1 MITQNTAIN
10 IAKWVASAGEDEKL
24 TLETERGRGF
34 SSDKEAWA
42 ELKELIERHDAAVKK
57 VKKVKKVHTELWNAI
72 AERNE
77 DSIPV
82 LLAELT
88 RSAEEVSREA
98 LGLLVSAKLAE
109 TSGGGGGL

>member
-1 MITQNTAIN
+1 MITQNTALN

-24 TLETERGRGF
+24 TLETERGRCF

-42 ELKELIERHDAAVKK
+42 ELKELIERHDAA

-88 RSAEEVSREA
+88 RSAEDVSREA

>member
-1 MITQNTAIN
+1 MITQQTAIN

-42 ELKELIERHDAAVKK
+42 ELKELIERHDDAVKK
-57 VKKVKKVHTELWNAI
+57 VKKVHGELWNAI

-88 RSAEEVSREA
+88 RSAEDVSREA

>member
-42 ELKELIERHDAAVKK
+42 ELKELIERHDAAA
-57 VKKVKKVHTELWNAI
+57 KKVKKVHNELWNAI

-88 RSAEEVSREA
+88 RSAEDVSCEA

-109 TSGGGGGL
+109 TSGGGGGP

>member
-1 MITQNTAIN
+1 MITQQTAIN

-24 TLETERGRGF
+24 TLETERDRGF

-57 VKKVKKVHTELWNAI
+57 VKKTHAELWSAI
-72 AERNE
+72 SERSE

-82 LLAELT
+82 LLSELT
-88 RSAEEVSREA
+88 RTVEELSREA
-98 LGLLVSAKLAE
+98 LGLFVTAKLAE